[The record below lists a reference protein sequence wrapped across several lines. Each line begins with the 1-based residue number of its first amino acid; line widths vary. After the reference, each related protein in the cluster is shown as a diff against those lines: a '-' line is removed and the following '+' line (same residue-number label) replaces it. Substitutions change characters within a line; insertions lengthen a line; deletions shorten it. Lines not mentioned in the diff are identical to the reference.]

1 MATLHLRKPT
11 TTNKE
16 QVHDR
21 INEYLDRVHSLE
33 NLSREDALELR
44 HLSKRSLV
52 IDKFRVSWADYV
64 NWTENIVDGCIRG
77 VEYDAE
83 NERLVL
89 REHPVWMHEV
99 AIGEV
104 SRVFSL
110 TKDILIALTGEPFFI
125 TGSVGMLIY

>member
-1 MATLHLRKPT
+1 M
-11 TTNKE
+11 
-16 QVHDR
+16 
-21 INEYLDRVHSLE
+21 
-33 NLSREDALELR
+33 
-44 HLSKRSLV
+44 
-52 IDKFRVSWADYV
+52 
-64 NWTENIVDGCIRG
+64 DGCIRG

-110 TKDILIALTGEPFFI
+110 TKDILTALTGEPFFI
-125 TGSVGMLIY
+125 TGSVGMLIC

>member
-1 MATLHLRKPT
+1 M
-11 TTNKE
+11 E
-16 QVHDR
+16 QVRER

-33 NLSREDALELR
+33 NLTREDVLELR
-44 HLSKRSLV
+44 HISKRSLV
-52 IDKFRVSWADYV
+52 IDKFRVSSADYM
-64 NWTENIVDGCIRG
+64 NWIENILDRYVRG
-77 VEYDAE
+77 VEYDDE

-110 TKDILIALTGEPFFI
+110 TEDILTALTGKFFFI
-125 TGSVGMLIY
+125 TGSASMLIC